1 MTDAIATDV
10 REIPFETADG
20 RTATL
25 NEYAGRTTL
34 VVNVASRCGLT
45 PQYAQLEE
53 LQRAYADR
61 GFTVVGFP
69 CNQFMGQ
76 EPGAIDEILEYCSTT
91 WGVTFP
97 VMAKVK
103 VNGKKAAPLFSAL
116 REARDAD
123 GKAGRVQ
130 WNFEKFL
137 VAPDGSVQRFRP
149 GTTPD
154 DPRIVAAIEGALAS

>member
-61 GFTVVGFP
+61 GFTVIGFP
-69 CNQFMGQ
+69 SNQFLQ
-76 EPGAIDEILEYCSTT
+76 ELSDSEKIAEYCSAT

-97 VMAKVK
+97 MTEKVK
-103 VNGKKAAPLFSAL
+103 VNGRSAHPLYKEL
-116 REARDAD
+116 TRTPDAE
-123 GKAGRVQ
+123 GKTGRIS
-130 WNFEKFL
+130 WNFEKFV
-137 VAPDGSVQRFRP
+137 VAPDGRVTRFSPR
-149 GTTPD
+149 TQPD
-154 DPRIVAAIEGALAS
+154 APEVIAAIEDALPR